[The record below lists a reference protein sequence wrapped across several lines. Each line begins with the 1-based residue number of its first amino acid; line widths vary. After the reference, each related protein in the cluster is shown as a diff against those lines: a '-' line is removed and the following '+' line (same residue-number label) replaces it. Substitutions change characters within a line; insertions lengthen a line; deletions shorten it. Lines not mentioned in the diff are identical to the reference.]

1 MATTI
6 TIFKRFERLWHWLQ
20 ALLILLLLATGL
32 ELHGLFSLFGFNT
45 AVQLHDW
52 AGFIWL
58 ALLVLV
64 FSWIATTGEWRQ
76 YKPSFDGVPAT
87 LKYYAYGVFKGQP
100 HPHHMT
106 VANKFNPLQRLGYI
120 AILFVMLP
128 VQIFT
133 GLMFFFFPELRA
145 AGWLQQIDWIAIIHT
160 LNAYA
165 LLSFLVI
172 HLYMITFGATLGA
185 HLKAMVTG
193 KEQIDSK

>member
-1 MATTI
+1 MAKTI

-20 ALLILLLLATGL
+20 ALLVLLLLVTGL
-32 ELHGLFSLFGFNT
+32 ELHGLVHLFGFEN

-58 ALLVLV
+58 AVLILV

-76 YKPSFDGVPAT
+76 YKPSLEGVSGT
-87 LKYYAYGVFKGQP
+87 LKFYAFGVFKGQP

-106 VANKFNPLQRLGYI
+106 AANKFNPLQRLGYI
-120 AILFVMLP
+120 AVLFVMLP
-128 VQIFT
+128 VQIMT
-133 GLMFFFFPELRA
+133 GLAFFFFPELRA
-145 AGWLQQIDWIAIIHT
+145 AGWLQQVEWVAIIHT

-185 HLKAMVTG
+185 HLKTMITG
-193 KEQIDSK
+193 KEQIDS